1 MGFCFASVSEP
12 RAIPGIGPAGKLA
25 TCAED
30 KLVCLWDVRE
40 ALAASKRDST
50 SGTVV
55 EPYARLT
62 GHTDVVEDVDWHNRD
77 PNLVGSCGDDR
88 LVCLWDA
95 RAGRAEKPVNVIKD
109 AHAGDVNSME
119 FHPVNEHL
127 LATGGSDKVVKLWDM
142 RNLKA

>member
-1 MGFCFASVSEP
+1 M
-12 RAIPGIGPAGKLA
+12 A

-40 ALAASKRDST
+40 ALAASKRDS
-50 SGTVV
+50 SAGIVV
-55 EPYARLT
+55 EPYARLSA
-62 GHTDVVEDVDWHNRD
+62 HTDVVEDVDWHNRD